1 MPTERMEKT
10 LNKPAKIKLS
20 RYLKPYWLFA
30 IVSPLFMAG
39 EVMADLMQP
48 KLMSQ
53 IVNTVVESG
62 DVETVLA
69 TILMTGLKMLGL
81 VTIGGIMGL
90 LCCYTA
96 SVASQGFGS
105 DLRVDAFN
113 KVMSLSQEQTDDFTT
128 GSLVTRL
135 TNDITSL
142 QDLVQMILRMMVRAP
157 IFMIGGLIMC
167 AGLDVK
173 FGTVVLFSLPFQV
186 LIVLI
191 MVFKAFPIF
200 SVVQKK
206 LDKVNSVVQES
217 VTGARVVKAYTREEH
232 EINRFNVANMEFRDT
247 NMRVLMLM
255 STLMPCLMIVMN
267 LSILVII
274 YIGGLEV
281 EAKAINVGDVM
292 AAVQYVSQVLM
303 SVMMVSMMFNQ
314 FARGRACADRV
325 REILEADP
333 VIKSGTE
340 TECSEQGTVRFEN
353 VSFQYPGAKGKVV
366 LDNISFSVN
375 KGETVAIIG
384 ATGSGKTSLVNLIPR
399 FYDTIGGNV
408 YVDGVN
414 VRDWDLHALR
424 QKIGYVLQKSELFS
438 GSVNENILWGD
449 GNASQEA
456 IISAA
461 KVAQADEFIS
471 RMPDGYESYVAEKGA
486 SLSGGQKQRVAISRA
501 VLRNPEIIIFDDSTS
516 ALDLGTESKLRQA
529 LHTEF
534 ADTTVIMIA
543 QRIASVMYADKIAV
557 LENGKITAFAD
568 HDTLMKT
575 SETYRDIYNS
585 QMQSNGGANNG

>member
-1 MPTERMEKT
+1 MNTK
-10 LNKPAKIKLS
+10 KIKLG
-20 RYLKPYWLFA
+20 RYLKPYLLPA

-62 DVETVLA
+62 SVEAVLSA
-69 TILMTGLKMLGL
+69 ILLTGLKMLGL
-81 VTIGGIMGL
+81 VTVGGLMGL

-96 SVASQGFGS
+96 SIASQGFGN
-105 DLRVDAFN
+105 DLRVDAFR

-157 IFMIGGLIMC
+157 IFLIGGLIMC

-186 LIVLI
+186 IIVLT

-200 SVVQKK
+200 SIVQKK
-206 LDKVNSVVQES
+206 LDKVNAVVQEN
-217 VTGARVVKAYTREEH
+217 VTGARVVKAYTQEEH
-232 EINRFNVANMEFRDT
+232 EIERFREANMEFRNT

-274 YIGGLEV
+274 YIGGLQV

-314 FARGRACADRV
+314 FARGKACADRV
-325 REILEADP
+325 REVLETEP
-333 VIKSGTE
+333 VIKSGSKTE
-340 TECSEQGTVRFEN
+340 GTEKGTVRFEN
-353 VSFQYPGAKGKVV
+353 VSFQYPGAAGKKV
-366 LDNISFSVN
+366 LDNVSLSV
-375 KGETVAIIG
+375 KRGETIAIIG

-399 FYDTIGGNV
+399 FYDTVDGDV
-408 YVDGVN
+408 WVDGVK

-424 QKIGYVLQKSELFS
+424 QRIGYVLQKSELFS
-438 GSVNENILWGD
+438 GSVTENILWGD
-449 GNASQEA
+449 SNASEA
-456 IISAA
+456 AIVSAA

-471 RMPDGYESYVAEKGA
+471 KMPDGYQAYVAEKGA

-501 VLRNPEIIIFDDSTS
+501 VLKNPEILIFDDSTS
-516 ALDLGTESKLRQA
+516 ALDLGTEAKLRQA
-529 LHTEF
+529 LHEEF

-543 QRIASVMYADKIAV
+543 QRIASVMHADKIAV
-557 LENGKITAFAD
+557 LENGQITAFAD
-568 HDTLMKT
+568 HDTLMET
-575 SETYRDIYNS
+575 SATYRDIYSS
-585 QMQSNGGANNG
+585 QMKGGENHG